1 MKNRI
6 RVKYMMILA
15 GTVAAVILASWIAI
29 NIGLEPYYMQRK
41 QETLEKAQKK
51 IAESLENEDGTVTD
65 EMKHYL
71 WKVKENFNVD
81 IIYWDSS
88 QNLLYSTSGN
98 NLVRGGND
106 LFAYVLGKNQS
117 VKKNQGDQPVSD
129 Q

>member
-81 IIYWDSS
+81 IIYWDF
-88 QNLLYSTSGN
+88 LPEPA
-98 NLVRGGND
+98 V
-106 LFAYVLGKNQS
+106 FHIGK
-117 VKKNQGDQPVSD
+117 
-129 Q
+129 

>member
-51 IAESLENEDGTVTD
+51 IAESLESQSLENEDGTVTD

-71 WKVKENFNVD
+71 WKVKEKFDVD

-88 QNLLYSTSGN
+88 QNLL
-98 NLVRGGND
+98 
-106 LFAYVLGKNQS
+106 
-117 VKKNQGDQPVSD
+117 
-129 Q
+129 